1 MPKFAALLLLIL
13 FSGTA
18 VAQKLKYKADIEP
31 IVTGPRSLSKLK
43 VLETYYQQNLG
54 PNKKPV
60 PQTIT
65 ALKDKMALVCM
76 FAGTALESNASQLK
90 EYPTTDSAVALL
102 YSACGWYNRGLTD
115 YYVKNDT
122 LKAHIAK
129 LELQIKEWKA
139 TEQATIKKLLAEKE
153 KLAAS
158 LNILEGYNAPKTKEF
173 RAKYAKIVYLNEYL
187 QANKEVDDFSQTIL
201 KNLEYEKKIEEQ
213 KQQAAQEK
221 KAFVMAQQEN
231 ERKQHEFLM
240 LQEACAKDNPCPN
253 CPLDVAL
260 AFRTAYYAGDIA
272 TMKSMIVDYYGDG
285 NIFYNTKLDIFKSL
299 SPEEEKKL
307 KLQIRAK
314 TADYKITEPAGAV
327 YYTNNEDK
335 DFFIDKN
342 YKSYRLHA
350 TVFQIINDFDK
361 IDLIKYNGEWKVYR
375 VGGAYSGRSGR
386 TIISGRFFFDPTF
399 LQKETKVK
407 AKK

>member
-1 MPKFAALLLLIL
+1 MPKFAALLFLIL
-13 FSGTA
+13 FSST
-18 VAQKLKYKADIEP
+18 VTAQKLKYKADIEP
-31 IVTGPRSLSKLK
+31 IVTGPSSLSKIK

-65 ALKDKMALVCM
+65 ALKDKMAIVCM
-76 FAGTALESNASQLK
+76 FAGTALEANAYQLK

-102 YSACGWYNRGLTD
+102 YSACGWYNRSLSD
-115 YYVKNDT
+115 YYIKNDT

-129 LELQIKEWKA
+129 LEQLLKDWKSA
-139 TEQATIKKLLAEKE
+139 EQTTIKALLSEKE
-153 KLAAS
+153 KLENS
-158 LNILEGYNAPKTKEF
+158 LNILEGYNAAKTKEF
-173 RAKYAKIVYLNEYL
+173 RTKFAKIVYLKEYQ

-201 KNLEYEKKIEEQ
+201 KNMEYEKKMEVQ

-221 KAFVMAQQEN
+221 KAFMMAQQEN
-231 ERKQHEFLM
+231 ERKQREFLM
-240 LQEACAKDNPCPN
+240 LQESCAKENPCPN

-285 NIFYNTKLDIFKSL
+285 NIFYNTKLDIFKNL
-299 SPEEEKKL
+299 TPDEEKKL

-314 TADYKITEPAGAV
+314 TADYKITEPAGTV

-386 TIISGRFFFDPTF
+386 TIISGKFFFDPTF

-407 AKK
+407 TVK